1 MEIRTFKLMIIELLC
16 FIKMYLTITRNMF
29 NLYENFNFDRK
40 IQTCFYNRLEQSIT
54 DGNKDQP

>member
-1 MEIRTFKLMIIELLC
+1 MIIELLC